1 MIEDLSLRLLFSVS
15 AAINL
20 MLMVLVI
27 LFSSMYNRNAKELKD
42 ANKKNEVILSQKK
55 SSETRLG
62 KIGEHMAPFL
72 ECWPYDP
79 NNFRFLGSPV
89 DGIQYNDD
97 AVIFV
102 EIKTGGSRLSKSQKS
117 VKELVKA
124 GKVYFETFRIDCNGA
139 KLTREDTQ

>member
-1 MIEDLSLRLLFSVS
+1 
-15 AAINL
+15 
-20 MLMVLVI
+20 
-27 LFSSMYNRNAKELKD
+27 
-42 ANKKNEVILSQKK
+42 
-55 SSETRLG
+55 
-62 KIGEHMAPFL
+62 MAPFL